1 MSDILAVQAVLQGHD
16 PLGHRR
22 ILGTHGKLLEVTGD
36 TRWLLGDI
44 GKLLKDYWWLL
55 GGDWEVARGDCS
67 PSSHLCLSMDLGIEK
82 AVLTLKDGLRG
93 APQHLNL
100 QATRQGPAQRDSLSC
115 WLEGLLQAL
124 QQLGTEGRTPQFT
137 APPGFSPWPLVSG
150 FSGGQWNVWGSL
162 HQLGSLGTVR
172 SVGYSGAEAW
182 APGFSV
188 GWGGGVESGQA

>member
-16 PLGHRR
+16 PLGHCR

-55 GGDWEVARGDCS
+55 GGYWEVTGGDCS
-67 PSSHLCLSMDLGIEK
+67 PSSHLCLSVDPGVEE
-82 AVLTLKDGLRG
+82 AVLPLKDELRG

-100 QATRQGPAQRDSLSC
+100 QAMGQGPAQRDSFSR

-124 QQLGTEGRTPQFT
+124 QHLGTEGRTPQF
-137 APPGFSPWPLVSG
+137 ADPLGFSPWPPVSG
-150 FSGGQWNVWGSL
+150 FPGGQWNVWGSL
-162 HQLGSLGTVR
+162 HRLGSLGTVR
-172 SVGYSGAEAW
+172 SVGYSGAEA
-182 APGFSV
+182 
-188 GWGGGVESGQA
+188 